1 MKDKI
6 MIKLICDPFM
16 LGLILSVQAMT
27 YNSLEQIIDDAA
39 QGALNEHPSNN
50 NIDELVVFASN
61 FIRMQL
67 GVPY

>member
-1 MKDKI
+1 
-6 MIKLICDPFM
+6 M